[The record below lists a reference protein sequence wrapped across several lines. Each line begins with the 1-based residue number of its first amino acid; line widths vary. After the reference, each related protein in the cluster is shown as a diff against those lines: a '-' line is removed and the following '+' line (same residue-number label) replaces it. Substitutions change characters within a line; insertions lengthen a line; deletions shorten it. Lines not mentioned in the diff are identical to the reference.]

1 MKKYSRIFG
10 YLGSYKSG
18 ILLYFL
24 FIILSV
30 VFSIVSVGM
39 LMPFLELIFNG
50 DKSTAKELLKD
61 TTNPVVKL
69 IRDALSDSINNS
81 PNRTEGLLN
90 TLGLICIFIVVSIFL
105 KNLFL
110 YLSYYVLNPMKNNVV
125 NRLRSDLYHKIL
137 HLPIGYFTEKRKG
150 DLISR
155 ITNDIGEVEIS
166 VVGTLEGW
174 VRDPLSIILNFAFLF
189 YLSPQLTLFLL
200 LFIPVIGFVIG
211 RISRSLK
218 KQSMDAAIKYGES
231 VSVLDETLSGLR
243 VIKAFNIE
251 TLLKNKF
258 FRINEELLIAKN
270 KIGYRRDLASPMS
283 EFLGVV
289 VFAAILWYGGSRI
302 ISGAIPLEG
311 SAFIGYLALFYNI
324 INPAKSISLAFSNM
338 QKGSAAIG
346 RIEEVLK
353 TPITVDDNVNGKPL
367 QSFNEKIEF
376 RNVSFA
382 YDDAVILD
390 NINLTIEKGKTIAL
404 VGSSGAGKSTLADL
418 VPRFH
423 AIPLEGSAFIGY
435 LALFY
440 NIINPAKSISLAFSN
455 MQKGSA
461 AIGRI
466 EEVLKTPI
474 TVDDNVNG
482 KPLQSFNEKI
492 EFRNVSF
499 AYDDAVILDNINLTI
514 EKGKTIALVGSSG
527 AGKSTLA
534 DLVPRFHDVTGGEVL
549 IDGVNIKDYSL
560 QSVRS
565 LMSIVTQEPI
575 LFNDT
580 IANNIRLGKP
590 AATEQDIVDAAKV
603 ANAHSFITDKEKGY
617 ETNIGDRGTKLSG
630 GERQRMTI
638 ARAVIKNPPIL
649 ILDEATSSL
658 DTESERLV
666 QDAINNMMQNRTS
679 IVIAHRLSTIRHAD
693 EIIVLQKGRI
703 VERGTHDQL
712 LAQTGFYKRLVEMQ
726 EVR

>member
-1 MKKYSRIFG
+1 MKKYSRIFR
-10 YLGSYKSG
+10 YLGQYKSG

-24 FIILSV
+24 FILLSV
-30 VFSIVSVGM
+30 AFSIVSVGM

-50 DKSTAKELLKD
+50 DKSMADGLMKD
-61 TTNPVVKL
+61 SNNPVVKF
-69 IRDALSDSINNS
+69 IRDSLVESINN
-81 PNRTEGLLN
+81 NNDKTKGLLN
-90 TLGLICIFIVVSIFL
+90 TLGVICILIVISIFL

-110 YLSYYVLNPMKNNVV
+110 YLSFYILNPMKNKVV
-125 NRLRSDLYHKIL
+125 NQLRSDLYHKIL

-155 ITNDIGEVEIS
+155 ITNDIAEVENS

-174 VRDPLSIILNFAFLF
+174 VRDPLTIIVNFAFLF
-189 YLSPQLTLFLL
+189 YLSPQLTLFLII
-200 LFIPVIGFVIG
+200 FIPIIGFVIG

-218 KQSMDAAIKYGES
+218 KQSLEAAIKYGES
-231 VSVLDETLSGLR
+231 VSVLDETLGGLR

-251 TLLKNKF
+251 SLLKNKF
-258 FRINEELLIAKN
+258 FRINEELLTAKN

-302 ISGAIPLEG
+302 ISGTIPLEG

-346 RIEEVLK
+346 RIEEVLR
-353 TPITVDDNVNGKPL
+353 TPVTVDDNVNGKQL
-367 QSFNEKIEF
+367 HSFNEKIEF
-376 RNVSFA
+376 RNVRFA
-382 YDDAVILD
+382 YDDVIILD
-390 NINLTIEKGKTIAL
+390 NINL
-404 VGSSGAGKSTLADL
+404 V
-418 VPRFH
+418 V
-423 AIPLEGSAFIGY
+423 
-435 LALFY
+435 
-440 NIINPAKSISLAFSN
+440 
-455 MQKGSA
+455 
-461 AIGRI
+461 
-466 EEVLKTPI
+466 
-474 TVDDNVNG
+474 
-482 KPLQSFNEKI
+482 
-492 EFRNVSF
+492 
-499 AYDDAVILDNINLTI
+499 

-560 QSVRS
+560 HSVRS

-580 IANNIRLGKP
+580 IANNIRLGKANASDEEIIQ
-590 AATEQDIVDAAKV
+590 AAQV
-603 ANAHSFITDKEKGY
+603 ANAHNFIIQKEHGY
-617 ETNIGDRGTKLSG
+617 KSNIGDRGTKLSG
-630 GERQRMTI
+630 GERQRLTI
-638 ARAVIKNPPIL
+638 ARALAKNPPIL

-712 LAQTGFYKRLVEMQ
+712 LSQNGFYKRLVEMQ